1 MNKKS
6 SNQEILIAIACMVS
20 AVQMNANAQTSAT
33 SKPSISLPDVIISAT
48 RSEQY
53 TDELALTVDVLNRQT
68 IERQQ
73 VLDIRDTQQNQPNL
87 SVRHAPARFA
97 LTGPANNTGR
107 EGNTGF
113 NIRGMGSNRVLMLED
128 GIRIPHSYVYAGNA
142 FGRDYVSLD
151 MVERI
156 EIVRGPASALYG
168 SDGMGG
174 LVNFVTLSP
183 DSFLKRNVD
192 STSPVRGR
200 VSIGWSEDSQRKSM
214 GTTLAGK
221 SSTELSWLINLA
233 SANSEG
239 LKNMGTNDA
248 SNLDRTTPNPQ
259 LNQDRSA
266 LGKFVWTPSPDQ
278 KHTFTLAH
286 VDRESD
292 VHLLSSISKLPYT
305 GSTSQ
310 VNNAV
315 LDEAAKASMNR
326 NRVTLSSQFD
336 VKHEWAD
343 KLSVYGGVH
352 NASSLQHGTTDLYR
366 SADRVR
372 DVSYNEASAQVGLQA
387 EKIVRHSTEWSQKY
401 IYGIESASSK
411 ISNFY
416 TGVSPLP
423 PEVFPLKRFPDT
435 RETTRSIYAQTEWL
449 SDQWSVTPGVRVD
462 RFALDVTSQDL
473 FYPPAK
479 QPGQS
484 LADAAISPKLG
495 VKWNANAQW
504 SAFAQY
510 AEGFKAPNANQ
521 VNGYF
526 ELSPIPGNPNYVT
539 IVANPNLQAERSQNL
554 ELGLRYRT
562 QGLIFDAA
570 IFSGKFKQ
578 LIQDL
583 KALGGTG
590 LINDP
595 LRFQTVN
602 IDHARISGFEFKG
615 VSDLGFFEGGRLKMP
630 FAYGQAKGQNTDSHL
645 PLNSVDPSH
654 FMLGLHYSKN
664 KWDFKIDVHHFA
676 AKHAQDID
684 SASLLKNGVTQFSVP
699 SSNTLNASAQWQ
711 LQKQWRLTAAVYNLT
726 QQKYWKWSDVQ
737 GVAANSTVLDA
748 FTQPGRFARFT
759 LTSEF

>member
-1 MNKKS
+1 MKKNS
-6 SNQEILIAIACMVS
+6 SQQTILIAIACLIS
-20 AVQMNANAQTSAT
+20 TAPLAVNAQTSAST
-33 SKPSISLPDVIISAT
+33 NLTHNLPDVIISAT

-53 TDELALTVDVLNRQT
+53 PDDLALTVDVLNRQT
-68 IERQQ
+68 LERQQ
-73 VLDIRDTQQNQPNL
+73 VLDIRDTQQNQTNL

-151 MVERI
+151 MIERI

-183 DSFLKRNVD
+183 ESFLKRKTE
-192 STSPVRGR
+192 STLPVRGQ
-200 VSIGWSEDSQRKSM
+200 VSIGWSEDSQRKSIS
-214 GTTLAGK
+214 TTLAGK
-221 SSTELSWLINLA
+221 SSAELSWLINLA
-233 SANSEG
+233 SANSQG
-239 LKNMGTNDA
+239 LKNMGSNDA
-248 SNLDRTTPNPQ
+248 ANLDRTTPNPQ

-266 LGKFVWTPSPDQ
+266 LGKFVWTPSSNQ
-278 KHTFTLAH
+278 KHTLTLAH

-292 VHLLSSISKLPYT
+292 VHLLSSLSKLPYT
-305 GSTSQ
+305 GTASQ
-310 VNNAV
+310 INNAV

-326 NRVTLSSQFD
+326 NRMTLASQFE

-343 KLSVYGGVH
+343 KLNVYAGIH
-352 NASSLQHGTTDLYR
+352 NASSLQHGTTDLYK
-366 SADRVR
+366 SSDRVR
-372 DVSYNEASAQVGLQA
+372 DVSYNETSTQAGLQA
-387 EKIVRHSTEWSQKY
+387 EKIVRHSTDWTQKY
-401 IYGIESASSK
+401 IYGIESSQSN
-411 ISNFY
+411 ISNLY
-416 TGVSPLP
+416 AGISPLP

-435 RETTRSIYAQTEWL
+435 RETTRSIFAQTEWL
-449 SDQWSVTPGVRVD
+449 SDQWSVTPGIRID
-462 RFALDVTSQDL
+462 HFNLDVTSQDL

-479 QPGQS
+479 KTGQS
-484 LADAAISPKLG
+484 LADSAVSPKLG

-539 IVANPNLQAERSQNL
+539 IVANPNLQAERSKNL
-554 ELGLRYRT
+554 ELGMRYRAL
-562 QGLIFDAA
+562 GLVLDAA
-570 IFSGKFKQ
+570 IFSGEFKQ

-602 IDHARISGFEFKG
+602 IDRARISGFEVKG
-615 VSDLGFFEGGRLKMP
+615 MHDLGFYEGGRLRIP
-630 FAYGQAKGQNTDSHL
+630 FAYGQAKGQNTGSHL
-645 PLNSVDPSH
+645 PLNSIDPSH
-654 FMLGLHYSKN
+654 FMLGLNYSKN
-664 KWDFKIDVHHFA
+664 EWDFKIDVHHFA

>member
-1 MNKKS
+1 MKKKS
-6 SNQEILIAIACMVS
+6 SPPEIFLAIACMIGALPCV
-20 AVQMNANAQTSAT
+20 ATAET
-33 SKPSISLPDVIISAT
+33 SKNIDLPDVIISAT

-53 TDELALTVDVLNRQT
+53 TDDLAFTVDVLNRQT
-68 IERQQ
+68 MERQQ
-73 VLDIRDTQQNQPNL
+73 ILDIRDTQQNQTNL

-151 MVERI
+151 MIERI

-183 DSFLKRNVD
+183 DIFLKRKSD
-192 STSPVRGR
+192 SDSPVKGQ
-200 VSIGWSEDSQRKSM
+200 VSIGWSGDSERKSI
-214 GTTLAGK
+214 GTTLAGR
-221 SSTELSWLINLA
+221 SSSELSWLINLA
-233 SANSEG
+233 SANSQG
-239 LKNMGTNDA
+239 LKNRGTNDA
-248 SNLDRTTPNPQ
+248 ANLDRTTPNPQ
-259 LNQDRSA
+259 LNQDRSV

-305 GSTSQ
+305 GSNSQ
-310 VNNAV
+310 INNAV
-315 LDEAAKASMNR
+315 LDEAANASMNR
-326 NRVTLSSQFD
+326 NRITLASQFD

-343 KLSVYGGVH
+343 KLNVYAGIH
-352 NASSLQHGTTDLYR
+352 NASSLQHGTTDLYK

-372 DVSYNEASAQVGLQA
+372 DVSYSEASAQVGLQA
-387 EKIVRHSTEWSQKY
+387 EKIIRHSTEWTQKY
-401 IYGIESASSK
+401 IYGIESSNSN

-435 RETTRSIYAQTEWL
+435 RETTRSAYAQTEWL
-449 SDQWSVTPGVRVD
+449 SDQWSMTPGVRID
-462 RFALDVTSQDL
+462 HFALDVTSQNL

-479 QPGQS
+479 QAGQS
-484 LADAAISPKLG
+484 LADSAVSPKLG
-495 VKWNANAQW
+495 IKWNANAQW

-539 IVANPNLQAERSQNL
+539 IVANPKLQAERSKNL
-554 ELGLRYRT
+554 ELGMRYRT
-562 QGLIFDAA
+562 PGLMLDAA
-570 IFSGKFKQ
+570 IFSGEFNQ

-602 IDHARISGFEFKG
+602 IDHARISGFEVKG
-615 VSDLGFFEGGRLKMP
+615 MRDLGFYEGGRLKMP
-630 FAYGQAKGQNTDSHL
+630 FAYGQAKGHNTGNQL
-645 PLNSVDPSH
+645 PLNSIDPSH
-654 FMLGLHYSKN
+654 FMLGLNYSKN
-664 KWDFKIDVHHFA
+664 DWDIKLDLHHFA
-676 AKHAQDID
+676 AKRAQDID

-711 LQKQWRLTAAVYNLT
+711 LQKQTRLTVAVYNLT

-737 GVAANSTVLDA
+737 GVAASSTVLDA
-748 FTQPGRFARFT
+748 FTQPGRLMRFT
-759 LTSEF
+759 LTSTF